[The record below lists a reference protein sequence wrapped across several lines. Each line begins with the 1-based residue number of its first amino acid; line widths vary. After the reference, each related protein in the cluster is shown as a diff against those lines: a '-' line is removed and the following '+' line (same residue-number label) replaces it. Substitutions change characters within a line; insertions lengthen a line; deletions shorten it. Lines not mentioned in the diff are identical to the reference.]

1 MDKSLKSNTFA
12 LGACYYPEH
21 WPESLWEK
29 DFERM
34 KEMGFSVVRLAEF
47 AWSIFEPKEGEF
59 SFDFFDRVIDLAHS
73 FGIKVILG
81 TPTATPPAWLTSKY
95 PEVLNVSHD
104 GVQYQHGQ
112 RCHYNYNAPIYLELC
127 ARIASKMAEHY
138 KDHPAVIG
146 WQIDNELNCEMNVFY
161 SEADHQAFRSWLKN
175 KYGSLTELNQRWGT
189 VFWNQSYTE
198 WSQVHLTR
206 PTVSDSPNPHQ
217 ALDEKR
223 FFSDSAIAFAKNQVD
238 IIRKLAPN
246 QWITTNGLFGH
257 LDSHKL
263 ADECLDFISY
273 DSYPQFS
280 SIYPDKGPNPL
291 LDRKWSWNL
300 SVARS
305 ISSNFC
311 IMEQQSG
318 PGGWVNRMDMPAPKP
333 GQLRLWTYQSIA
345 HGVDMLLYFR
355 WRTAAFGTEIY
366 WHGIHNYDNRKNRRV
381 LEAEQVGKELE
392 MIGEEIV
399 GSKYQ
404 ADVAIVKDYD
414 NEWDGE
420 LDRWYGPFNSQSEMA
435 WFKVLQRR
443 HIPVD
448 ALFLTKSS
456 TVEDLLKY
464 KLLVYPHSAVM
475 PEEKAN
481 LLKDYVNRGGKI
493 VFGCRTGY
501 KDNSGHCY
509 LTPMPG
515 PVAELCGVIVDDFT
529 MIGPNEAPP
538 KISILGVE
546 EHQEIIAESFNDI
559 LHVESDQTEVLGTYK
574 NAYYD
579 GQPALV
585 KNTFGN
591 GDVYYYGAVFN
602 QEIVNLLVD
611 RMQINS
617 PASDLLKLPED
628 VELSIRKHM
637 DTEKA
642 LIYLLNYSKDPKEI
656 TLKKPIKEKLTGQ
669 TLNGNITMEGYGVMI
684 LEG

>member
-29 DFERM
+29 DFRRM
-34 KEMGFSVVRLAEF
+34 KEIGFSVVRLAEF

-73 FGIKVILG
+73 FGIQVILG

-95 PEVLNVSHD
+95 PEVLNVSQE
-104 GVQYQHGQ
+104 GVPYQHGQ
-112 RCHYNYNAPIYLELC
+112 RRHYNYNAPIYLELC
-127 ARIASKMAEHY
+127 ARIATKMAEHY

-175 KYGSLTELNQRWGT
+175 KYGSLTELNQLWGT